1 MVDCGARHEHI
12 QQRTMLLA
20 EQVKLSKGSPLVTC
34 LLEGPSGRYPF
45 FLGGGLCCE
54 RIAVSV
60 LLPFGQH

>member
-45 FLGGGLCCE
+45 FLGGG
-54 RIAVSV
+54 VV
-60 LLPFGQH
+60 L